1 MYPGYV
7 CVLEDCRVKV
17 PSAKAALDMRALP
30 WLTECPPQLY
40 ASKHS
45 LQSL

>member
-7 CVLEDCRVKV
+7 CALEDCGVKV

-30 WLTECPPQLY
+30 RLTECPPHLCT
-40 ASKHS
+40 SKRS